1 MAAKRVFDLNEASI
15 VDLKAELIRKESEF
29 KREKLAGTE
38 QKINR
43 QHKKPPVCA
52 KVKKET
58 KDTGSKTNANKQD
71 ELSLE
76 EQQAL
81 QKSRQVLEAKAAL
94 YEKMAKGEIEDED
107 DGEDGGR
114 FLVDFHKKVY
124 SKDEE
129 SHQDSDTLK
138 DEDIPPPSGPEEEW
152 VDYVDSLGR
161 FRRCLQKDLKHLQ
174 EMDKDISNRQSPPTL
189 LSEDMRRELM
199 RQKWEKEEEEAL
211 NKPVGPVHYQ
221 DIRFDE
227 VRNHGV
233 GYYQFSTIEE
243 ERQEQMK
250 TLDKL
255 REQTMEQRLR
265 AQKLKDKRKAALD
278 ARLAKVRER
287 KLKKLKSSGEV
298 DEEIVTDSEQTGE
311 HVIQTSKGGSTV
323 EQSVEEKSVDKEMKE
338 IQEGFPIIRSERK
351 PDLPE
356 WAKHKIKQ
364 TDRGGS
370 FSRSDPRSERV
381 QEFAPPVFYYE
392 DTKDRQAKRLG
403 KNQQSCSKIKMKQ
416 LIKDQNSKTETL
428 ISVIKNRKLTT
439 KPRYKI
445 NRQTPVP
452 PLPEFLVLP
461 PPPQEYVQ
469 QQWTGYQWQPPA
481 HVPPPPLPHQL
492 PWQPRFPINVPPPP
506 PSLWQQNFP
515 SWQPPQGP
523 PSMGAALFPKYHS
536 SWNESAPSS
545 YTFPPNRTTESNT
558 SDTVAI
564 EKSDTG
570 NIEKEKCPDRTAPS
584 TQQVADFVAQL
595 RSSS

>member
-1 MAAKRVFDLNEASI
+1 MKTSRHHQ
-15 VDLKAELIRKESEF
+15 DLKKNADQSC
-29 KREKLAGTE
+29 GTS
-38 QKINR
+38 NV
-43 QHKKPPVCA
+43 H
-52 KVKKET
+52 
-58 KDTGSKTNANKQD
+58 
-71 ELSLE
+71 
-76 EQQAL
+76 
-81 QKSRQVLEAKAAL
+81 
-94 YEKMAKGEIEDED
+94 
-107 DGEDGGR
+107 
-114 FLVDFHKKVY
+114 
-124 SKDEE
+124 
-129 SHQDSDTLK
+129 
-138 DEDIPPPSGPEEEW
+138 SGTR

-161 FRRCLQKDLKHLQ
+161 SRRCLRKDLKQLQ

-298 DEEIVTDSEQTGE
+298 DEETVTDSEQTGE
-311 HVIQTSKGGSTV
+311 RVIQTSKGESTV
-323 EQSVEEKSVDKEMKE
+323 EQSVEEKSVDKETKE
-338 IQEGFPIIRSERK
+338 RQKGAPTVRSERK

-370 FSRSDPRSERV
+370 FSHSDPRSERV
-381 QEFAPPVFYYE
+381 QEFAPPAFYYE
-392 DTKDRQAKRLG
+392 DTKEQTSKKTWKEPAKLFKH
-403 KNQQSCSKIKMKQ
+403 KNETADKGPEQQDGNLDERYQEQKT
-416 LIKDQNSKTETL
+416 DNRAPVQNQ
-428 ISVIKNRKLTT
+428 
-439 KPRYKI
+439 YQ
-445 NRQTPVP
+445 QTPVP
-452 PLPEFLVLP
+452 PLPEFPVLP

-469 QQWTGYQWQPPA
+469 PQWTGYQWQPPA
-481 HVPPPPLPHQL
+481 NIPPPALPHQL

-515 SWQPPQGP
+515 PWQPPQGP
-523 PSMGAALFPKYHS
+523 PSMGAALFPSYHS
-536 SWNESAPSS
+536 SWSDSTPNS

-558 SDTVAI
+558 SDTVVI